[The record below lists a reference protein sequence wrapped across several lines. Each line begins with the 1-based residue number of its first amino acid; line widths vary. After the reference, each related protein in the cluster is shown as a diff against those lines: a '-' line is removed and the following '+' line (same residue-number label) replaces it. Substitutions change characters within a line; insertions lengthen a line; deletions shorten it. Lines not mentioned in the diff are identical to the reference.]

1 MTLIKVQRVNNN
13 SSNNYWIQYY
23 KEELETFR
31 NGINYTT
38 SPLTKTE
45 TLYIEGKGI
54 SQDKLRNAGFKI
66 TRLKDKADLIV
77 IGDVVPITW
86 RYNNSDKTTYY
97 TSAVADVVDA
107 SMDQYIAEELLGYK
121 YINKKEIYPYLYKY
135 IGDKTLF
142 ENISELLVSNNNDN
156 AKIAMEY
163 MSNANW
169 EGNEIYLQEIFNM
182 YYSGY
187 MHDNLYRTSVSFKGF
202 LDTLDFSYKHLHLR
216 DSDDYRKLCLNEEH
230 HKWVHA
236 KYDAIFKKELKHLLT
251 KYKLK
256 LNALEV
262 SIDYTKEKKDDE
274 DDE

>member
-1 MTLIKVQRVNNN
+1 MTLIKVERVPPTNGT
-13 SSNNYWIQYY
+13 SSYWVMYY

-38 SPLTKTE
+38 APLTKTE

-54 SQDKLRNAGFKI
+54 SQDKLRAAGFKI

-97 TSAVADVVDA
+97 TSAVADVVDS

-135 IGDKTLF
+135 IGDKVLF
-142 ENISELLVSNNNDN
+142 ESISELLVSGNKDN

-187 MHDNLYRTSVSFKGF
+187 MHDNPYRTSVSFKGF
-202 LDTLDFSYKHLHLR
+202 LDTLDFSYKHLRLR
-216 DSDDYRKLCLNEEH
+216 DSDDYRNLCLNEEH
-230 HKWVHA
+230 HEWVYT
-236 KYDAIFKKELKHLLT
+236 KFDKIFKKELKQLLE

-256 LNALEV
+256 LDSLEV
-262 SIDYTKEKKDDE
+262 SIDYTKVKE

>member
-1 MTLIKVQRVNNN
+1 MTLVKVQRVNNN
-13 SSNNYWIQYY
+13 NGSSNYWVQYY

-38 SPLTKTE
+38 APLNKTE

-54 SQDKLRNAGFKI
+54 SQDKLRAAGFKI

-97 TSAVADVVDA
+97 TSAVADVVDS
-107 SMDQYIAEELLGYK
+107 SMDQYIAEEALGYK

-135 IGDKTLF
+135 IGDKALF
-142 ENISELLVSNNNDN
+142 ESISELLVSHNKDN

-169 EGNEIYLQEIFNM
+169 EGNEIYLQEIFSM

-187 MHDNLYRTSVSFKGF
+187 IHDNPYRTSVSFKGF
-202 LDTLDFSYKHLHLR
+202 LETLDFSYKHLRLR
-216 DSDDYRKLCLNEEH
+216 DSDDYRTLCLNEEH
-230 HKWVHA
+230 HEWVYT
-236 KYDAIFKKELKHLLT
+236 KFDKIFKKELKQLLE

-256 LNALEV
+256 LDSLEV
-262 SIDYTKEKKDDE
+262 SIDYTKVKE

>member
-1 MTLIKVQRVNNN
+1 MTLVKVQRVTNNG
-13 SSNNYWIQYY
+13 SNNYWVSYY
-23 KEELETFR
+23 KEELEIFR
-31 NGINYTT
+31 NSINYTT
-38 SPLTKTE
+38 TPLNKTE

-54 SQDKLRNAGFKI
+54 SQDKLRAAGFKI

-77 IGDVVPITW
+77 IGDVLPITW

-97 TSAVADVVDA
+97 TESVADVVDA
-107 SMDQYIAEELLGYK
+107 SMDQYIAEEALGYK
-121 YINKKEIYPYLYKY
+121 YIHKKEIYQYLYKY
-135 IGDKTLF
+135 IGDKALF
-142 ENISELLVSNNNDN
+142 ENISELLVSGNSDN

-187 MHDNLYRTSVSFKGF
+187 IHDNPYRTSVSFKGF
-202 LDTLDFSYKHLHLR
+202 LETLDFSYKHLRLR

-230 HKWVHA
+230 HEWVYA
-236 KYDAIFKKELKHLLT
+236 KYDKLFKKELKQLLT
-251 KYKLK
+251 TYKLK
-256 LNALEV
+256 LDSLEV
-262 SIDYTKEKKDDE
+262 SIDYSKEKE

>member
-1 MTLIKVQRVNNN
+1 MTLIKVQRIPPTNGA
-13 SSNNYWIQYY
+13 SNYWVMYY
-23 KEELETFR
+23 KEELEAFR

-38 SPLTKTE
+38 APLNKTE

-54 SQDKLRNAGFKI
+54 SQDKLRSAGFKI
-66 TRLKDKADLIV
+66 TRLKNKADLIV
-77 IGDVVPITW
+77 IGDVLPITS

-97 TSAVADVVDA
+97 TSAIADTLD
-107 SMDQYIAEELLGYK
+107 SNMGLYIAEELLGYK

-135 IGDKTLF
+135 IGDKALF
-142 ENISELLVSNNNDN
+142 ESISELLVSGNNDN

-182 YYSGY
+182 YYTSY
-187 MHDNLYRTSVSFKGF
+187 IHDNSYRTSVSFKGF
-202 LDTLDFSYKHLHLR
+202 LETLDFSYKYLSLR

-230 HKWVHA
+230 HEWVHA
-236 KYDAIFKKELKHLLT
+236 KYDKLFKKELKYLLT

-262 SIDYTKEKKDDE
+262 SIDYTKEKE